1 MMQQQQLV
9 LLTLLLIL
17 FVIKVIP
24 EIIDMYRNHK
34 ITSIK
39 PYAFFR
45 IRTSGHRIINDKL
58 NCEVDFTRCCNKMGM
73 LLFIREFDKALGED
87 NIDLLELVQDV
98 RKAEERGGI
107 GNVESADED
116 S

>member
-1 MMQQQQLV
+1 MMQQQLY
-9 LLTLLLIL
+9 LLIILLAL
-17 FVIKVIP
+17 FIIKVIP
-24 EIIDMYRNHK
+24 EIIDMYRNYK
-34 ITSIK
+34 IHSIK

-45 IRTSGHRIINDKL
+45 IRTSGHQIVDDKL

-73 LLFIREFDKALGED
+73 LLFMREFDKALAKD

-98 RKAEERGGI
+98 RKAEEKGGI